1 MCWSFKQSKILFRVQ
16 QKCISTALA
25 CSACSVL
32 CSVLIVRAA
41 SLMIFLSL
49 NFTLSYV
56 FRNIGEWYCKRRARH
71 YSDVGMS
78 TNTQHAPRTRSC
90 VQVPGEGGGWRR
102 IAGGE
107 GWGCL
112 ANNQHLN
119 STDDWH
125 IQYWKQWREHFKEG
139 LDGGRADLFDR
150 KKIIFADR
158 SSNYLVLFS
167 NLMTVRIRTVFI
179 NYIQFMFIIVWK
191 DSVHILPCPYKR
203 LFIRLL
209 YRSKKRSLVMFP
221 LLDGWMQPFSR

>member
-1 MCWSFKQSKILFRVQ
+1 MFSAISASGIVSGGLGIILMLGW
-16 QKCISTALA
+16 A
-25 CSACSVL
+25 
-32 CSVLIVRAA
+32 
-41 SLMIFLSL
+41 
-49 NFTLSYV
+49 
-56 FRNIGEWYCKRRARH
+56 
-71 YSDVGMS
+71 
-78 TNTQHAPRTRSC
+78 RTRSTHHGHARVC
-90 VQVPGEGGGWRR
+90 RCQVRGGGWRR
-102 IAGGE
+102 I
-107 GWGCL
+107 
-112 ANNQHLN
+112 N
-119 STDDWH
+119 SIDDWH

>member
-1 MCWSFKQSKILFRVQ
+1 MFSAISASGIVSGGLGIILMLGW
-16 QKCISTALA
+16 A
-25 CSACSVL
+25 
-32 CSVLIVRAA
+32 
-41 SLMIFLSL
+41 
-49 NFTLSYV
+49 
-56 FRNIGEWYCKRRARH
+56 
-71 YSDVGMS
+71 
-78 TNTQHAPRTRSC
+78 RTRSTHRGLARVC
-90 VQVPGEGGGWRR
+90 RCQVRGGWRR